1 MHELL
6 FLGLEN
12 ILFFSLNDNDQ
23 SLMHNFNS
31 LSIGKIF
38 FFISHELDC
47 GDNLI

>member
-12 ILFFSLNDNDQ
+12 ILFFSLNENDQ
-23 SLMHNFNS
+23 SLMRNFNS

-38 FFISHELDC
+38 SSLAT
-47 GDNLI
+47 NLTVVTN